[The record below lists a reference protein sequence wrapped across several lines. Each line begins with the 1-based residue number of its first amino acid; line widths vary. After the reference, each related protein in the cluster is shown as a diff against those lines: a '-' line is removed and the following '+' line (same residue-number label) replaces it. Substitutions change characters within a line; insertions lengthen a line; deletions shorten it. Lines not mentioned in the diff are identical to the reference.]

1 MAAGPVGV
9 KHPAR
14 TLFLLAAILGFF
26 AFILNLIAVFVP
38 WSWKDIAVYNR
49 WWVSLWQNCIEVTN
63 AWLHDTTCFR
73 NDINQVGSVAGGSMK
88 CRGYFVNTQ
97 VSTLVALSYGFLG
110 FALAALIL
118 GKLWSKPILLA
129 LYVSSSFFA
138 SFTSSLV
145 AFLMWVV
152 YAEQYCQ
159 PNNTLFP
166 LKGYSWGW
174 ICMIVATFLYFLAM
188 LLAYLGLLKIFTF
201 KPFIPYEEP
210 PTYPVAEAAPVYV
223 EQPYYVEAPYYPA
236 GF

>member
-1 MAAGPVGV
+1 MR
-9 KHPAR
+9 KW
-14 TLFLLAAILGFF
+14 LFLLLHFAQDSSWLLVLWVWNIPLGHCSYSLPFLGFSLSSSTSSPYLSHGPGKTSQCTT
-26 AFILNLIAVFVP
+26 AGGWACGKTVLRSP
-38 WSWKDIAVYNR
+38 TK
-49 WWVSLWQNCIEVTN
+49 VSLTISGFASN

-166 LKGYSWGW
+166 LKGYSWG
-174 ICMIVATFLYFLAM
+174 
-188 LLAYLGLLKIFTF
+188 
-201 KPFIPYEEP
+201 
-210 PTYPVAEAAPVYV
+210 
-223 EQPYYVEAPYYPA
+223 
-236 GF
+236 